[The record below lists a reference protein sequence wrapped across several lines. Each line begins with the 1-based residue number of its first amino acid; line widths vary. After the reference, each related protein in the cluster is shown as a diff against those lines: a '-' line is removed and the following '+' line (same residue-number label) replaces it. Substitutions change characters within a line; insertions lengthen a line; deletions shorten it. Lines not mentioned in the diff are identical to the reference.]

1 MRTPSPRLVAW
12 ALVLLLAADLR
23 AAAHLRRPQRC
34 AGSSLPPATSLQVV
48 PRLLTASLRT
58 GGTVHGVIA
67 IANRGA
73 DRVSVRAAR
82 AVLREPA
89 AGRPATWAE
98 AGSDRQLQLRRGEYG
113 ELPFVVHL
121 ARCEHG
127 PGLGTGFYELVVLL
141 EVSGHGTQRSGAVAV
156 VVSP

>member
-1 MRTPSPRLVAW
+1 MRTPSPRQVGW

-23 AAAHLRRPQRC
+23 AAAHLRRPERC
-34 AGSSLPPATSLQVV
+34 AGSSLPPATSLQVG
-48 PRLLTASLRT
+48 PRLLTTSLRT
-58 GGTVHGVIA
+58 GGTVHGVVA
-67 IANRGA
+67 VANRGTGT
-73 DRVSVRAAR
+73 VSVRSAQ

-89 AGRPATWAE
+89 ANRPSTWAE
-98 AGSDRQLQLRRGEYG
+98 AGSDRQLRLRPGQYG

-127 PGLGTGFYELVVLL
+127 AGLVTGFYELVVLL
-141 EVSGHGTQRSGAVAV
+141 DVGGRGLQRSGAVAV